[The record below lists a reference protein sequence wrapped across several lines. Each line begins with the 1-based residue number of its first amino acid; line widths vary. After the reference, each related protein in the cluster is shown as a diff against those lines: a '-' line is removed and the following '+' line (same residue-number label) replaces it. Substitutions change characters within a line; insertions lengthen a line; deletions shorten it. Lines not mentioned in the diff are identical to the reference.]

1 MRQSD
6 ELSAKKR
13 VTNNLLLVTL
23 FLFMY
28 HNSLER
34 EAINAL
40 ISNKIASATQSIAQQ
55 EPWRLCLF
63 GALVIGIIIVA
74 FGASYF
80 LLRFKYS
87 LDEEKMAEIVAKL
100 NKDKGEAS
108 EEVEAQPA
116 E

>member
-1 MRQSD
+1 MLAINAISNWEGISNALLNQ
-6 ELSAKKR
+6 AG
-13 VTNNLLLVTL
+13 NNV
-23 FLFMY
+23 
-28 HNSLER
+28 LER

-108 EEVEAQPA
+108 EVEAQPA